1 MQKTNLLPL
10 SRAQNYFINALLS
23 IMKEKPYQNITVQ
36 ELSETAQYD
45 RRTYYRYFNSKE
57 DILRLY
63 CSHILGEMALMMK
76 RESPLTFQSG
86 IIAYFNF
93 WEKYIPFL
101 RLLQQNNLL
110 HFLEDEQDE
119 LLYYHVGTFVQTEI
133 PQQLES
139 APPISKYAFYFTSG
153 GLWNTLVHWIKEEP
167 RRSPK
172 EMTEYI
178 LTTFTEIGKIVS
190 EQVSAEFN
198 DTLHDSE
205 S

>member
-1 MQKTNLLPL
+1 MQKVALSPLNLN
-10 SRAQNYFINALLS
+10 RAQTYFINALLS

-36 ELSETAQYD
+36 ELSEIAQYD

-76 RESPLTFQSG
+76 RKNPLTFQSG

-119 LLYYHVGTFVQTEI
+119 LLYYHVGISVQPEI

-139 APPISKYAFYFTSG
+139 APPISRYAFYFTSG
-153 GLWNTLVHWIKEEP
+153 GLWNILVHWIKEEP
-167 RRSPK
+167 RCSPK
-172 EMTEYI
+172 MMTEYI
-178 LTTFTEIGKIVS
+178 LTMFTEIGKMVS
-190 EQVSAEFN
+190 EQISVE
-198 DTLHDSE
+198 
-205 S
+205 

>member
-1 MQKTNLLPL
+1 
-10 SRAQNYFINALLS
+10 
-23 IMKEKPYQNITVQ
+23 
-36 ELSETAQYD
+36 
-45 RRTYYRYFNSKE
+45 
-57 DILRLY
+57 
-63 CSHILGEMALMMK
+63 MMK
-76 RESPLTFQSG
+76 SESPLTFQSG

-119 LLYYHVGTFVQTEI
+119 LLYYHVGIFVQTEI

-139 APPISKYAFYFTSG
+139 VPPISKYAFFFTSG

-172 EMTEYI
+172 EITEYI
-178 LTTFTEIGKIVS
+178 LTIFTEIGKIVS
-190 EQVSAEFN
+190 KQAESY
-198 DTLHDSE
+198 L
-205 S
+205 

>member
-1 MQKTNLLPL
+1 MQDIDISHLN
-10 SRAQNYFINALLS
+10 RAQTYFINALLS

-36 ELSETAQYD
+36 ELAETAQYD

-63 CSHILGEMALMMK
+63 CSHILGEMTIMMK
-76 RESPLTFQSG
+76 HENPLTVQSG
-86 IIAYFNF
+86 IISYFTF

-110 HFLEDEQDE
+110 HFLADEQDE
-119 LLYYHVGTFVQTEI
+119 LLYYHVGIFVQPEI
-133 PQQLES
+133 PQQLEN

-153 GLWNTLVHWIKEEP
+153 GLWDTLVHWIKEEP

-172 EMTEYI
+172 EMTKYI
-178 LTTFTEIGKIVS
+178 LTTFAEIGKIIS
-190 EQVSAEFN
+190 EQMSTEP
-198 DTLHDSE
+198 HDAV
-205 S
+205 